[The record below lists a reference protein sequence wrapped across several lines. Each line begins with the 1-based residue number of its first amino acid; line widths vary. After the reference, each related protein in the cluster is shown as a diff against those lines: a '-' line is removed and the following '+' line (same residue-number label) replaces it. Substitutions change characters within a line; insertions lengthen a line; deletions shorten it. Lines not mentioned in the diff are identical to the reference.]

1 MNSNLYCIKTTFLNY
16 NGNSI
21 NPGFHL
27 RHFASCSYPQG
38 ITIFGKVFLPL
49 AIMIQ
54 FDKIKLD
61 NGLTVIVHTDKSTPF
76 VAVNVCY
83 RVGSKHEDPNRTG
96 FAHLFEH
103 LTFGGSANVKDF
115 DLSVQRAGGANNA
128 FTSND
133 LTNYYITLP
142 ANNIET
148 ALWLES
154 DRMLGPK
161 FSKKGL
167 DIQKKVVIEE
177 FRQRNLNKPY
187 GDVWHLLRDLAY
199 KVHPYRW
206 PTIGLVPEHIE
217 SAGLGD
223 VKDFFFHHY
232 APNNA
237 VLVISG
243 NIASA
248 EAFKLTEKW
257 FGDIPSRDI
266 APYLGLPEP
275 LQETDREITVYRDV
289 PIDTF
294 YVAWH
299 MGSRKDKSFYVLDLL
314 SDILSNGSSSRFEV
328 KLVKE
333 QKLFTEA
340 DAYLSGENE
349 PGLFVATGKAS
360 TGIDI
365 HLAREKMLEEIMLTV
380 KTPITAYELEKVK
393 NRVEADLL
401 LNEIG
406 YLEKA
411 IQLASFEI
419 MGDASEINRQGEKY
433 REITAEDLL
442 ETANYLFRTGNR
454 NTLNYLSLQN
464 SKK

>member
-1 MNSNLYCIKTTFLNY
+1 
-16 NGNSI
+16 
-21 NPGFHL
+21 
-27 RHFASCSYPQG
+27 
-38 ITIFGKVFLPL
+38 
-49 AIMIQ
+49 
-54 FDKIKLD
+54 
-61 NGLTVIVHTDKSTPF
+61 LTVIVHSDHSTPF

-83 RVGSKHEDPNRTG
+83 NVGSKHEDPGRTG

-103 LTFGGSANVKDF
+103 LTFAGSAHVADF
-115 DLSVQRAGGANNA
+115 DTAVQRAGGANNA

-148 ALWLES
+148 AMWLES
-154 DRMLGPK
+154 DRMLGPR
-161 FSKKGL
+161 FSKKAL
-167 DIQKKVVIEE
+167 DVQKRVVIEE

-187 GDVWHLLRDLAY
+187 GDVWHLLRDLSY

-206 PTIGLVPEHIE
+206 PTIGLIPEHIA
-217 SAGLGD
+217 SATLED

-243 NIASA
+243 NVSSSA
-248 EAFKLTEKW
+248 AMQLAEKW
-257 FGDIPSRDI
+257 FGNIPSRDI
-266 APYLGLPEP
+266 APYPDQTEP
-275 LQETDREITVYRDV
+275 DQLTDRELTVYRDV

-299 MGSRKDKSFYVLDLL
+299 MGSRKSKNFYTLDLL

-360 TGIDI
+360 HGIDI
-365 HLAREKMLEEIMLTV
+365 HLAREKMLEEILA
-380 KTPITAYELEKVK
+380 TAEIRISSYELEKVK

-419 MGDASEINRQGEKY
+419 MGDVADINLQGEHY
-433 REITAEDLL
+433 RSVSAEDLMA
-442 ETANYLFRTGNR
+442 TARDLFRTGNR
-454 NTLNYLSLQN
+454 NTLNYLSLSNQ
-464 SKK
+464 KK

>member
-1 MNSNLYCIKTTFLNY
+1 MW
-16 NGNSI
+16 
-21 NPGFHL
+21 H
-27 RHFASCSYPQG
+27 
-38 ITIFGKVFLPL
+38 GKSGLFLPF
-49 AIMIQ
+49 MIQ
-54 FDKIKLD
+54 FDKTILK
-61 NGLTVIVHTDKSTPF
+61 NGLSVIVHTDRSTPF

-83 RVGSKHEDPNRTG
+83 NVGSKHENPNQTG

-103 LTFGGSANVKDF
+103 LTFAGSVHVPDF
-115 DLSVQRAGGANNA
+115 DTAVQRAGGANNA

-154 DRMLGPK
+154 DRMIGPK

-187 GDVWHLLRDLAY
+187 GDVWHILRDLAY

-206 PTIGLVPEHIE
+206 PTIGLVPEHIA
-217 SAGLGD
+217 SATLDD

-243 NIASA
+243 NIESA
-248 EAFKLTEKW
+248 QAFKLAEKW
-257 FGDIPSRDI
+257 FNDIPYREI
-266 APYLGLPEP
+266 APYPQQTEP
-275 LQETDREITVYRDV
+275 PQEVDREITVYRDV

-299 MGSRKDKSFYVLDLL
+299 MGGRTEKNFYVLDLL

-340 DAYLSGENE
+340 DAYLSGESE

-360 TGIDI
+360 HGIDI
-365 HLAREKMLEEIMLTV
+365 HVAREKMLEEIM
-380 KTPITAYELEKVK
+380 ITAETAISDYELEKVK

-419 MGDASEINRQGEKY
+419 MGDAAEINRQGQHY
-433 REITAEDLL
+433 LEITASDLL
-442 ETANYLFRTGNR
+442 ETAGWLFRKGNR

-464 SKK
+464 TKK